1 MGEEGKSSRSRGAEE
16 AQPALQ
22 SGESKE
28 QENVNGRDSIP
39 PPPAV
44 GPAGLQAQLPE
55 AGKARVPSLWYISP
69 DPERA
74 HMVCSELICS
84 LLLGREM
91 LVHYRLEAK
100 KAGAQTRLGTDPLQA
115 PPLAVSQHPV

>member
-44 GPAGLQAQLPE
+44 GPAGLQASCPRRGRPE
-55 AGKARVPSLWYISP
+55 SLVYGTSP
-69 DPERA
+69 LTRNGLTW
-74 HMVCSELICS
+74 S
-84 LLLGREM
+84 
-91 LVHYRLEAK
+91 
-100 KAGAQTRLGTDPLQA
+100 AQNSFA
-115 PPLAVSQHPV
+115 ACC